1 MSKKRDHLEVI
12 HDILEVLRDRRGKV
26 KPTHILYKSNLSS
39 QMLKEYLTELLE
51 KEFLTEN
58 KEKKGR
64 TTYSLTEKGFN
75 FLKDYKVIKSFTE
88 SYGLN

>member
-1 MSKKRDHLEVI
+1 MTKKRDHLEVI
-12 HDILEVLRDRRGKV
+12 HDILEVLRDKKGKV

-39 QMLKEYLTELLE
+39 LMLKEYLTELLE
-51 KEFLTEN
+51 KKFIEEN

-64 TTYSLTEKGFN
+64 LSYSLREKGFN
-75 FLKDYKVIKSFTE
+75 FLRDYKIIKSFTE